1 MVFLNN
7 DSIINNWRDDREKR
21 NEMTEYRVYM
31 YVNEVELIL
40 EKDREMK
47 IKYQGQLCDLSHIY
61 SNFYH

>member
-31 YVNEVELIL
+31 YVNEVELI
-40 EKDREMK
+40 
-47 IKYQGQLCDLSHIY
+47 
-61 SNFYH
+61 